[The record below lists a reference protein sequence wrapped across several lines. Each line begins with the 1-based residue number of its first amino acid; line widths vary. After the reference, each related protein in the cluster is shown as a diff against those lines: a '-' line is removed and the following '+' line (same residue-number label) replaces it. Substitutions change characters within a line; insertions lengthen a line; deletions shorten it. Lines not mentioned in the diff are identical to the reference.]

1 MYFAGLNA
9 NKGPRLGLYKGV
21 QNTSP
26 NKLDQV
32 EAPAEDED
40 TTVDVEVPATAAD
53 HPESQNP
60 PPPPDGDSNPAP
72 DPDPES
78 DSESAVNNPAEEE
91 DTTAT
96 TTTTAVH
103 TTPAPATIETNGHAP
118 DGANGHIIPNPSTTT
133 TATTMSTT
141 TSPPPTEGSPVTN
154 STTTADQTPAT
165 TTTNNSTET
174 SAKLEAMSQDREILR
189 AEVEQ
194 LRKQLESIQ
203 STHDEEVSQLR
214 SDLEE
219 SEAAKEH
226 AETQY
231 QNLLGRVE
239 KIKETLGERLKRDRA
254 RVEELETANEELQQA
269 AQTQEEETAQ
279 LREQL
284 AEQARE
290 IDGLRSRTNLS
301 QQNWGKER
309 EDLEHEVE
317 HLRSELKK
325 TSAAMGEWEVI
336 AMEERSMREGLEAKA
351 TDLEEQLANVRE
363 AYERVAEERNT
374 QSQAIDGLQCALQ
387 EIQEAR
393 KRELREMV
401 ESSEEQLAAMKKRA
415 EKADAKAKEA
425 QDARESLQKELERTA
440 PFEKEVKEKN
450 LLIGKLRHEAI
461 VLNDHL
467 TKALKYIKKMKPEET
482 IDRYVL
488 FCFVLFCF
496 VCPFSIFLY
505 ITPTNQPL
513 SAIHFPHNQPTNST
527 QTNIAIYRQIVTNHL
542 IRFLSLDRSDPKKF
556 QILQVIAGLLNWT
569 DEQREQAGLARPGGS
584 GGGLGSASSLLRL
597 PTSPF
602 HRTPSSPSLNHDFF
616 SDMSHTN
623 NSSTM
628 SPTAG
633 SVRDGSTGGRE
644 SLADLWAGFLERSV
658 EEASAQHNPGGQQQ
672 PGAGGIG
679 KRKDSMSST
688 GTGNT
693 SGGGTHSGF
702 FGFGKKREEAPG
714 PEGKGPLGI

>member
-91 DTTAT
+91 DTTATTT

-374 QSQAIDGLQCALQ
+374 QSQAIDGLQRALQ

-415 EKADAKAKEA
+415 EEADAKAKEA

-482 IDRYVL
+482 IDR
-488 FCFVLFCF
+488 
-496 VCPFSIFLY
+496 
-505 ITPTNQPL
+505 
-513 SAIHFPHNQPTNST
+513 
-527 QTNIAIYRQIVTNHL
+527 QIVTNHL
-542 IRFLSLDRSDPKKF
+542 IQFLSLDRSDPKKF

>member
-26 NKLDQV
+26 KLDQV

-40 TTVDVEVPATAAD
+40 TDIEVPATVAD
-53 HPESQNP
+53 HSESENP

-78 DSESAVNNPAEEE
+78 ESASAASPAE

-96 TTTTAVH
+96 TPAAAV
-103 TTPAPATIETNGHAP
+103 AAADTIETNGHAP
-118 DGANGHIIPNPSTTT
+118 DSANGHIPNPSTTT
-133 TATTMSTT
+133 TAPTMSTT

-154 STTTADQTPAT
+154 STAADETPAT
-165 TTTNNSTET
+165 TTTTTTKNSTET
-174 SAKLEAMSQDREILR
+174 SAKLEAMSQDREALR

-231 QNLLGRVE
+231 QNLLDRVE

-269 AQTQEEETAQ
+269 AQTQEEEAAR
-279 LREQL
+279 LREQVD
-284 AEQARE
+284 EQARE
-290 IDGLRSRTNLS
+290 LDSLRSRTNLS

-309 EDLEHEVE
+309 EDLEREVE
-317 HLRSELKK
+317 HIRSELKK

-374 QSQAIDGLQCALQ
+374 QSQAIDGLQRALQ

-415 EKADAKAKEA
+415 EEADAKAKEA

-482 IDRYVL
+482 IDR
-488 FCFVLFCF
+488 
-496 VCPFSIFLY
+496 
-505 ITPTNQPL
+505 
-513 SAIHFPHNQPTNST
+513 
-527 QTNIAIYRQIVTNHL
+527 QIVTNHL
-542 IRFLSLDRSDPKKF
+542 LQFLSLDRSDPKKF

-616 SDMSHTN
+616 SDMSTHTN

-633 SVRDGSTGGRE
+633 SVREGSTGGGRE

-658 EEASAQHNPGGQQQ
+658 EEASAQPPN
-672 PGAGGIG
+672 
-679 KRKDSMSST
+679 KRKDSTSST

-693 SGGGTHSGF
+693 GNTGGY
-702 FGFGKKREEAPG
+702 A
-714 PEGKGPLGI
+714 

>member
-1 MYFAGLNA
+1 M
-9 NKGPRLGLYKGV
+9 GLYKGV

-26 NKLDQV
+26 KLDQV

-40 TTVDVEVPATAAD
+40 TDIEVPATVAD
-53 HPESQNP
+53 HSESENP

-78 DSESAVNNPAEEE
+78 ESASAASPAE

-96 TTTTAVH
+96 T
-103 TTPAPATIETNGHAP
+103 PAAAAAATATIEINGHAP
-118 DGANGHIIPNPSTTT
+118 DSANGHIPNPSPTTTT
-133 TATTMSTT
+133 TAPTMSTT

-154 STTTADQTPAT
+154 STAADETSAT
-165 TTTNNSTET
+165 TSSTTPTNNSTET
-174 SAKLEAMSQDREILR
+174 NAKLEAMSQDREALR

-231 QNLLGRVE
+231 QNLLDRVE

-269 AQTQEEETAQ
+269 AQTQEEEAAQ
-279 LREQL
+279 LREQVD
-284 AEQARE
+284 EQARE
-290 IDGLRSRTNLS
+290 LDSLRSRTNLS

-309 EDLEHEVE
+309 EDLEREVE
-317 HLRSELKK
+317 HIRSELKK
-325 TSAAMGEWEVI
+325 TGAAMGEWEVI

-374 QSQAIDGLQCALQ
+374 QSQAIDGLQRALQ

-415 EKADAKAKEA
+415 EEADAKAKEA

-482 IDRYVL
+482 IDR
-488 FCFVLFCF
+488 
-496 VCPFSIFLY
+496 
-505 ITPTNQPL
+505 
-513 SAIHFPHNQPTNST
+513 
-527 QTNIAIYRQIVTNHL
+527 QIVTNHL
-542 IRFLSLDRSDPKKF
+542 LQFLSLDRSDPKKF

-616 SDMSHTN
+616 SDMSTHIN

-633 SVRDGSTGGRE
+633 SVREGSTGGGRE

-658 EEASAQHNPGGQQQ
+658 EEASAQPPN
-672 PGAGGIG
+672 
-679 KRKDSMSST
+679 KRKDSTSST

-693 SGGGTHSGF
+693 GNTGGY
-702 FGFGKKREEAPG
+702 A
-714 PEGKGPLGI
+714 

>member
-1 MYFAGLNA
+1 MSPSAPVTQSAGQVSSSPAPLPA
-9 NKGPRLGLYKGV
+9 NKKKKKKSSAAASNNKAKPQEGGGSNAPDAAPDAKVLSDQPPAPPQQQAAAEGAEDTEEVEETPASL
-21 QNTSP
+21 NTSS
-26 NKLDQV
+26 KLDQV

-40 TTVDVEVPATAAD
+40 TTDVEVPATAAD
-53 HPESQNP
+53 HPESENP

-78 DSESAVNNPAEEE
+78 ESESAANPAE

-96 TTTTAVH
+96 TPTAAVVI
-103 TTPAPATIETNGHAP
+103 TETNGHAP
-118 DGANGHIIPNPSTTT
+118 GGANGHIPNPSTTT

-154 STTTADQTPAT
+154 STTADEAPANTTTTT

-174 SAKLEAMSQDREILR
+174 SAKLEAMSQDRETLR

-269 AQTQEEETAQ
+269 AQTQEEESAR
-279 LREQL
+279 LREQV

-309 EDLEHEVE
+309 EDLEREVE

-351 TDLEEQLANVRE
+351 TDLEEQLVNVRE

-374 QSQAIDGLQCALQ
+374 QSQAIDGLQRALQ

-415 EKADAKAKEA
+415 EEADAKAKEA

-482 IDRYVL
+482 IDR
-488 FCFVLFCF
+488 
-496 VCPFSIFLY
+496 
-505 ITPTNQPL
+505 
-513 SAIHFPHNQPTNST
+513 
-527 QTNIAIYRQIVTNHL
+527 QIVTNHL
-542 IRFLSLDRSDPKKF
+542 LQFLSLDRSDPKKF

-616 SDMSHTN
+616 SDMSTH

-633 SVRDGSTGGRE
+633 SVREGSGSTGGGGRE

-658 EEASAQHNPGGQQQ
+658 EEASAQPPNN
-672 PGAGGIG
+672 

-693 SGGGTHSGF
+693 SGGTHSGF
-702 FGFGKKREEAPG
+702 LGFGGKG
-714 PEGKGPLGI
+714 GGGEGKGPLGI